1 MSKIND
7 FKNKNKALINDLS
20 AVNAYI
26 SKLSIS
32 EDLASEL
39 FDLATKRR
47 EFRFLFE
54 EFGLLKGDD
63 FSQKYNNPIAVMCT
77 LVASQPEGRMKREIL
92 DWSLIAQRKLNHDN
106 ISNDE
111 LISLLDDDFCA
122 DEINTDWFFRA
133 LSVPRGD
140 VGDIK
145 ILILLWL
152 SDRRIVTKTNR
163 EAVLIS

>member
-1 MSKIND
+1 MCKIND
-7 FKNKNKALINDLS
+7 FKNKNKTLINDLS
-20 AVNAYI
+20 AVSAYI
-26 SKLSIS
+26 SKLNIS

-39 FDLATKRR
+39 FNLAIKRR

-63 FSQKYNNPIAVMCT
+63 FSPKYNNPIAVISA
-77 LVASQPEGRMKREIL
+77 LVASQAEGRMKCEIL
-92 DWSLIAQRKLNHDN
+92 DWSLVAQRKLNHAN

-111 LISLLDDDFCA
+111 LISLLDTDFCA
-122 DEINTDWFFRA
+122 EEINTDWFFNA
-133 LSVPRGD
+133 LSVPRGE

-152 SDRRIVTKTNR
+152 SDRRISNKTSQ
-163 EAVLIS
+163 ETILIS

>member
-111 LISLLDDDFCA
+111 LISLLDADFCA

-133 LSVPRGD
+133 LSVPRGE
-140 VGDIK
+140 VRDIK